1 MSISPETDSPNRVY
15 VALAAQNVASLVEL
29 IKETPTWDTV
39 DEIASTFPLVAQAQP
54 TDTLKI
60 ASAIDAAS
68 RVPDLP
74 AKVSTGPKK
83 RDTASPRA
91 ELQSSIGEMLTTALC
106 VDPTRAAS
114 AGVAPA
120 NAFLVAAL
128 ISGACERTGLCRS
141 PEQRG
146 TVCEGLQ
153 FPEYERAPESAQEV
167 LAVHACL
174 ALLVGGAAM
183 YQAIGWEIG
192 KLGPA
197 LKSIME
203 ENIIKD
209 ENGRKILQ
217 VCCPER
223 NNIFI
228 DLIDDLRQLAIQQV
242 ESEFTKEL
250 DVAELWRTLFP
261 GA

>member
-1 MSISPETDSPNRVY
+1 MSPETDSPSRVY
-15 VALAAQNVASLVEL
+15 VALATQDVATLVEL

-54 TDTLKI
+54 ADTLKI
-60 ASAIDAAS
+60 ATAIDAAS
-68 RVPDLP
+68 RAPDLP
-74 AKVSTGPKK
+74 AKVSTSPKK
-83 RDTASPRA
+83 RDAAPPRA
-91 ELQSSIGEMLTTALC
+91 ELQSSIGEMLTSALC
-106 VDPTRAAS
+106 VDPARAAS

-120 NAFLVAAL
+120 NAFLVAGL

-153 FPEYERAPESAQEV
+153 FPDYAHAPEGAQEV

-183 YQAIGWEIG
+183 YQAIGWEIS

-197 LKSIME
+197 LKRVAE
-203 ENIIKD
+203 ENVIKD
-209 ENGRKILQ
+209 ENGKKVLQ
-217 VCCPER
+217 VRCAWR

-228 DLIDDLRQLAIQQV
+228 DFDELRQLAIQQV
-242 ESEFTKEL
+242 ESEFSKVL
-250 DVAELWRTLFP
+250 DVSEIWGTLFP
-261 GA
+261 GV